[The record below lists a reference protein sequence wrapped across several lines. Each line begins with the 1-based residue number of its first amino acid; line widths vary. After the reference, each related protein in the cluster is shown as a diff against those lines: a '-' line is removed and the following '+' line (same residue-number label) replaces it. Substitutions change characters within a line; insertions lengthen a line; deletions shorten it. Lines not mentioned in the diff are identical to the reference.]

1 MLKTCI
7 ILGSFGLLL
16 VAGLPAP
23 QDEYDDEYADEE
35 VCLTTKDSPASEKEC
50 IFPFTFNNFTYNG
63 CPLDPTDETK
73 TKRWCSTEVDET
85 GNHVTGGDN
94 YGYCTKGCN
103 PEIFPDE
110 YELGSKAGEAASD
123 VCDWTACNGFTL
135 KADVFGKKETYGQC
149 QVPAANEGAE
159 DDYFCFVNAD
169 SNCPDKTL
177 YDEEEQLFVTT
188 TACKDP
194 RAPLPRYGGSSSRRR
209 PSNGW
214 SSGGRNRGQNRW
226 SGGGF
231 GGGNQGFGGGNQGFG
246 GGGGGGFNQNQF
258 FSNLGSGLRGL
269 LG

>member
-1 MLKTCI
+1 M
-7 ILGSFGLLL
+7 G
-16 VAGLPAP
+16 
-23 QDEYDDEYADEE
+23 
-35 VCLTTKDSPASEKEC
+35 
-50 IFPFTFNNFTYNG
+50 TYNG

-135 KADVFGKKETYGQC
+135 KADVFGKKDTYGQC
-149 QVPAANEGAE
+149 QFPAGKEGAE

-209 PSNGW
+209 PPMDGALEEEIGDKTDGVEEVSEEEIKVSEEEIKVSEEEIKVSEEEEVEVSIKTNFSATLDLALEAYLDENKCINFVSFVSNKKLT
-214 SSGGRNRGQNRW
+214 
-226 SGGGF
+226 GF
-231 GGGNQGFGGGNQGFG
+231 FKKKKKKKKKK
-246 GGGGGGFNQNQF
+246 
-258 FSNLGSGLRGL
+258 S
-269 LG
+269 